1 MSFLLTLDQGTTSSR
16 AIVFNHDAAI
26 VSVAQQEVP
35 QLYPQSGWVEQN
47 PRDILNSQLSVAH
60 RVLKQAGLTSGDI
73 TAIGI
78 TNQRETTLV
87 WERTSGTPIANAIV
101 WQDRRTAD
109 LCERLQQEQL
119 EPLFRQ
125 KTGLLLDPYFSGTKL
140 TWLLD
145 NVPGARVRAAQG
157 ELLFGTVDSWLLWHL
172 TSGNRHL
179 TDVSNASRTLLF
191 NIHTCDWDDE
201 LLEILR
207 IPRAMLPK
215 VVGSSER
222 YGETPS
228 GIFDGPIPI
237 TGIAGDQ
244 QAALFGQGC
253 TRPGLVKN
261 TYGTGCF
268 MLKQTGTTPVH
279 SANRLLTTVAWQ
291 LQGQV
296 SYALEGSVFSAGATV
311 QWLRDGLGIISS
323 AAEIEQLAQQAP
335 DSGGIYLVPAF
346 TGLGAPHWD
355 PHARG
360 IIAGISRGT
369 GRAEIARA
377 CLEGIALQ
385 TVDLVR
391 AMEADTGICLP
402 ELRVDGGAT
411 VNNLLMQ
418 IQADLLGIPVV
429 RARTSET
436 TALGAAFLAGLA
448 VGYWDSSDELEQT
461 RRIDRIFEPHIS
473 RDKAETVYQGWQK
486 AVQRAQA
493 WQPC

>member
-60 RVLKQAGLTSGDI
+60 RALKQAGLTSGDI

-335 DSGGIYLVPAF
+335 DSGGVYLVPAF

-391 AMEADTGICLP
+391 AMEADTGIRLP

>member
-1 MSFLLTLDQGTTSSR
+1 MSFLLALDQGTTSSR
-16 AIVFNHDAAI
+16 AIVFNRCAGIVAI
-26 VSVAQQEVP
+26 AQQEFP
-35 QLYPQSGWVEQN
+35 QHYPQPGWVEQDA
-47 PRDILNSQLSVAH
+47 RDILDSQLNVAH
-60 RVLKQAGLTSGDI
+60 RVLEQAGLSAADI
-73 TAIGI
+73 AAIGI

-87 WERTSGTPIANAIV
+87 WERASGTPIAGAIV

-109 LCERLQQEQL
+109 ACERLQQEGL
-119 EPLFRQ
+119 EPLFRE

-140 TWLLD
+140 AWLLD
-145 NVPGARVRAAQG
+145 NVPGARVRAEQG
-157 ELLFGTVDSWLLWHL
+157 KLLFGTVDSWLLWHL
-172 TSGNRHL
+172 TKGARHL

-201 LLEILR
+201 LLEILK
-207 IPRAMLPK
+207 IPRIMLPELA
-215 VVGSSER
+215 GSSER
-222 YGETPS
+222 YGETAS

-253 TRPGLVKN
+253 IRPGLVKN

-268 MLKQTGTTPVH
+268 MLKQTGTVPVR

-291 LQGQV
+291 LNGQV
-296 SYALEGSVFSAGATV
+296 SYALEGSVFSAGAAV
-311 QWLRDGLGIISS
+311 QWLRDGLGIIST
-323 AAEIEQLAQQAP
+323 AAEIEQLALQVP
-335 DSGGIYLVPAF
+335 DSGGVYLVPAF

-355 PHARG
+355 PRARG

-391 AMEADTGICLP
+391 AMEADTGIPLA

-411 VNNLLMQ
+411 ANNLLMQ

-429 RARTSET
+429 RAQTSET

-448 VGYWDSSDELEQT
+448 AGYWGNSDELEQT

-473 RDKAETVYQGWQK
+473 RDKAEAVYQGWQQ
-486 AVQRAQA
+486 AVQRARA
-493 WQPC
+493 WQQ